1 MKNKATFLGTIE
13 DVKGSSVRILLSNE
27 SLSGLVY
34 VDGQGYRIGQI
45 GTFIKIPIGFTLLY
59 GIISQVGAS
68 AVPENL
74 VDKLPY
80 GNRWM
85 TVQLVGE
92 GTTSGNFQR
101 GISQYPTI
109 GDEAHLV
116 SEKDL
121 TKIYGKVSDVNYI
134 KVGSIASSESIPAL
148 LDIDKLIT
156 RHSSIVGSTGSGK
169 SNTVTALLK
178 AINSGNYPK
187 AKIILIDPHS
197 EYHTALKDYSKVYSI
212 EGDNPLKI
220 PYWCLSYNEL
230 ALILFDRRQAV
241 DTPQDLRIQQEI
253 LKQKIEVSKKLKSGT
268 IPEHQITVNSPIPF
282 DLKKILFDL
291 YIETYATVTT
301 KDDLSTIAYKKD
313 DKGTELKGD
322 METLELPQFEP
333 PGTGSSSPF
342 IYTQNKIL
350 SSYLNKLRGKL
361 LDNKIG
367 FIFNAFEYDGIT
379 KDLDDLLD
387 EWINHDKPITIL
399 DLGGIPFDVMDL
411 AVGLISR
418 LTFEVMFWGRYLDGI
433 GRQRPLLLVYEEAH
447 SYLPKGG
454 SNQFVQGY
462 SSTAVRRICKEG
474 RKYGVGALIISQRPS
489 DLDTSI
495 LSQCG
500 TFITLRLSSS
510 DDQSII
516 RSSIPDNSSGLAEA
530 LPSLRTGEAIIV
542 GEAIKIPSRVLI
554 PLMKPRPDSN
564 DAVPSSEW
572 KKSDVEK
579 PEFAKAIT
587 NWRKQKVEK
596 QD

>member
-13 DVKGSSVRILLSNE
+13 DVKGSSVRVLLSNE
-27 SLSGLVY
+27 SLSGLTY
-34 VDGQGYRIGQI
+34 IDGQGYRIGQI

-68 AVPENL
+68 SVPENL
-74 VDKLPY
+74 VDQQPY

-85 TVQLVGE
+85 TVHLVGE
-92 GTTSGNFQR
+92 GTTKGNFQR

-134 KVGSIASSESIPAL
+134 KIGNIASSESIPAL
-148 LDIDKLIT
+148 LDVDKLVT
-156 RHSSIVGSTGSGK
+156 RHSAIVGSTGSGK
-169 SNTVTALLK
+169 SNTVTSLLK

-187 AKIILIDPHS
+187 AKIILVDPHS

-212 EGDNPLKI
+212 DGDNPLKI

-230 ALILFDRRQAV
+230 ALILFDKKQAT
-241 DTPQDLRIQQEI
+241 DMPQDLTFQQEI
-253 LKQKIEVSKKLKSGT
+253 LKQKIDISSKLKSGA
-268 IPEHQITVNSPIPF
+268 IPENQITVDSPIPF
-282 DLKKILFDL
+282 DLKQIWYDL
-291 YIETYATVTT
+291 YTETFATVNA
-301 KDDLSTIAYKKD
+301 KGDLKTIAYQKD
-313 DKGTELKGD
+313 DDGNELKGNKD
-322 METLELPQFEP
+322 TLELPQFIP
-333 PGTGSSSPF
+333 PASGGAIPHK
-342 IYTQNKIL
+342 YTENRIL
-350 SSYLNKLRGKL
+350 ASYLNKLRGKL
-361 LDNKIG
+361 LDNRID
-367 FIFNAFEYDGIT
+367 FIFDTADYDGIN
-379 KDLDDLLD
+379 KDLDDVLN

-399 DLGGIPFDVMDL
+399 DLGGIPFEIMDL

-418 LTFEVMFWGRYLDGI
+418 LSYETMFWGRFLDGI
-433 GRQRPLLLVYEEAH
+433 GRQRPLLMVYEEAH

-474 RKYGVGALIISQRPS
+474 RKYGIGALIISQRPS
-489 DLDTSI
+489 DLDSSI

-516 RSSIPDNSSGLAEA
+516 RSSIPDNSSGLADA
-530 LPSLRTGEAIIV
+530 LPSLRTGEAIII

-564 DAVPSSEW
+564 DAVPSLEW
-572 KKSDVEK
+572 KKEDVK
-579 PEFAKAIT
+579 SPDFARAVS
-587 NWRKQKVEK
+587 NWRKQKTK
-596 QD
+596 D

>member
-13 DVKGSSVRILLSNE
+13 DVKGSSVRVLLSNE
-27 SLSGLVY
+27 SLSGLTY
-34 VDGQGYRIGQI
+34 IDGQGYRIGQI

-68 AVPENL
+68 SVPENL
-74 VDKLPY
+74 VDQQPY

-85 TVQLVGE
+85 TVHLVGE
-92 GTTSGNFQR
+92 GTTKGNFQR

-134 KVGSIASSESIPAL
+134 KIGNIASSESIPAL
-148 LDIDKLIT
+148 LDVDKLVT
-156 RHSSIVGSTGSGK
+156 RHSAIVGSTGSGK
-169 SNTVTALLK
+169 SNTVTSLLK

-187 AKIILIDPHS
+187 AKIILVDPHS

-212 EGDNPLKI
+212 DGDNPLKI

-230 ALILFDRRQAV
+230 ALILFDKKQAT
-241 DTPQDLRIQQEI
+241 DMPQDLTFQQEI
-253 LKQKIEVSKKLKSGT
+253 LKQKIDISSKLKSGA
-268 IPEHQITVNSPIPF
+268 IPENQITVDSPIPF
-282 DLKKILFDL
+282 DLKQIWYDL
-291 YIETYATVTT
+291 YTETFATVNA
-301 KDDLSTIAYKKD
+301 KGDLKTIAYQKD
-313 DKGTELKGD
+313 DDGKELKGNKD
-322 METLELPQFEP
+322 TLELPQFIP
-333 PGTGSSSPF
+333 PASGGAIPHK
-342 IYTQNKIL
+342 YTENRIL
-350 SSYLNKLRGKL
+350 ASYLNKLRGKL
-361 LDNKIG
+361 LDNRID
-367 FIFNAFEYDGIT
+367 FIFDTADYDGIN
-379 KDLDDLLD
+379 KDLDDVLN

-399 DLGGIPFDVMDL
+399 DLGGIPFEIMDL

-418 LTFEVMFWGRYLDGI
+418 LSYETMFWGRFLDGI
-433 GRQRPLLLVYEEAH
+433 GRQRPLLMVYEEAH

-474 RKYGVGALIISQRPS
+474 RKYGIGALIISQRPS
-489 DLDTSI
+489 DLDSSI

-516 RSSIPDNSSGLAEA
+516 RSSIPDNSSGLADA
-530 LPSLRTGEAIIV
+530 LPSLRTGEAIII

-554 PLMKPRPDSN
+554 PLMNPRPDSN
-564 DAVPSSEW
+564 DAVPSLEW
-572 KKSDVEK
+572 KKENVKSPD
-579 PEFAKAIT
+579 FARAVS
-587 NWRKQKVEK
+587 NWRKQKTK
-596 QD
+596 D

>member
-1 MKNKATFLGTIE
+1 MKSKATFLGTIE
-13 DVKGSSVRILLSNE
+13 DVNGASVRILLSNE

-68 AVPENL
+68 SVPENRIEEQ
-74 VDKLPY
+74 PY

-92 GTTSGNFQR
+92 GSKNGNFQR

-121 TKIYGKVSDVNYI
+121 TKIYGKVTDVNYI
-134 KVGSIASSESIPAL
+134 KIGNIASSESIPAL

-156 RHSSIVGSTGSGK
+156 RHSTIVGSTGSGK

-178 AINSGNYPK
+178 SVNSNNYPK

-197 EYHTALKDYSKVYSI
+197 EYHTALKDYSKVYSLDG
-212 EGDNPLKI
+212 ENKLKI

-230 ALILFDRRQAV
+230 ALILFDKKQAI
-241 DTPQDLRIQQEI
+241 DSPQDLRIQQEI
-253 LKQKIEVSKKLKSGT
+253 LKQKVEISQKLKSGS
-268 IPEHQITVNSPIPF
+268 IPENQITVNSPIPF
-282 DLKKILFDL
+282 DLKQIWYDL
-291 YIETYATVTT
+291 YIETFATVNT
-301 KDDLSTIAYKKD
+301 KGDFSTIAYKKNEQGED
-313 DKGTELKGD
+313 LKGNK
-322 METLELPQFEP
+322 ETLELPQFIP
-333 PGTGSSSPF
+333 PGTGGSSPF
-342 IYTQNKIL
+342 IFTTNKL
-350 SSYLNKLRGKL
+350 MSSYLNKLRGKL
-361 LDNKIG
+361 LDNRID
-367 FIFNAFEYDGIT
+367 FIFDPKDFDGVT
-379 KDLDDLLD
+379 KDLDNLLD
-387 EWINHDKPITIL
+387 EWVNHDKPITIL
-399 DLGGIPFDVMDL
+399 DLGGVPFDTMDL

-418 LTFEVMFWGRYLDGI
+418 LTFETMFWGRFLDGI
-433 GRQRPLLLVYEEAH
+433 GRQRPILMVYEEAH

-462 SSTAVRRICKEG
+462 STSAVRRICKEG
-474 RKYGVGALIISQRPS
+474 RKYGIGALIVSQRPS

-516 RSSIPDNSSGLAEA
+516 RSSIPDNSSNLAET

-564 DAVPSSEW
+564 DATPSLEW
-572 KKSDVEK
+572 AKTEIEQ
-579 PEFAKAIT
+579 PEFAKAVT
-587 NWRKQKVEK
+587 NWRKQKV
-596 QD
+596 